1 MSVVIPALNEA
12 GNLPHVLPLIPR
24 GVHEVILVD
33 GQSTDGTATV
43 AREMLPGI
51 RIVQQQGPGKGSA
64 LRTGF
69 SAATGEII

>member
-1 MSVVIPALNEA
+1 MHRVSVVIPALNEA
-12 GNLPHVLPLIPR
+12 GNLPHV
-24 GVHEVILVD
+24 E
-33 GQSTDGTATV
+33 
-43 AREMLPGI
+43 I